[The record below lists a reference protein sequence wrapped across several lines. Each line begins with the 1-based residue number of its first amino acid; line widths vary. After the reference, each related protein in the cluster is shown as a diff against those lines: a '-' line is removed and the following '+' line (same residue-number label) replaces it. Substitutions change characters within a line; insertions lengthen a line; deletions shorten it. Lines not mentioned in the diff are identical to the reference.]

1 MLCAFPS
8 VGSGEN
14 ARSKNKRKEGYAICG
29 IDECILL
36 RIKYIGNDEDRVRRK
51 SNNHNHDDI
60 VRITIPGCSPSN
72 HPLSPPKKLTSPSS
86 TRNKPFSHHHHNNIN
101 INRVFL
107 TYRINRNRTHCS
119 PSTPPPF
126 SVAADSISSPFNI
139 ASTALSSNS
148 NSNSSSNHPHH
159 LVPNGP
165 NMSTQEQV
173 RRTNLAAALANGIVS
188 PRASHMQLHP
198 MMCVDGRFPADF
210 QVPRTVEG
218 VLLLDNTQL
227 DRILQD
233 YKLYTDARSLLLTL
247 PPRHR
252 STLVNARCSSSRFR
266 QAKLHIL
273 LEYLGAVRIVEDRSN
288 RAGF

>member
-1 MLCAFPS
+1 MFTFQPPSLSSQEIDIALQHAQQAIQPPPPQQHQHQPRFP
-8 VGSGEN
+8 
-14 ARSKNKRKEGYAICG
+14 G
-29 IDECILL
+29 IP
-36 RIKYIGNDEDRVRRK
+36 YQ
-51 SNNHNHDDI
+51 SQ
-60 VRITIPGCSPSN
+60 SY
-72 HPLSPPKKLTSPSS
+72 PLQPLYS
-86 TRNKPFSHHHHNNIN
+86 
-101 INRVFL
+101 
-107 TYRINRNRTHCS
+107 
-119 PSTPPPF
+119 PPF

-198 MMCVDGRFPADF
+198 MMCADGRFPADF